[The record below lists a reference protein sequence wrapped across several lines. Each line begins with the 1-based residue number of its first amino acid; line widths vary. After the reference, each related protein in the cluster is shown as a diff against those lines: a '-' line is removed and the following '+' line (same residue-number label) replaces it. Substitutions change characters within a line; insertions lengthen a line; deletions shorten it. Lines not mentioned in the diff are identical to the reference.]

1 MQAKMMKQLDMN
13 DFDLDSFKKTTK
25 QQKQDEAAKN
35 KDLDEQFDVEKIL
48 SDLSNMST
56 KDKLNFLRQ
65 ESPELFEL
73 VKEFKEKV
81 KEIEEVLIPI
91 YNLIREDKLPRSPAN
106 DYVFNKLK
114 LYLMYCCH
122 LGFYFSLKS
131 ERIPID
137 NHPIIKNILQYRHV
151 SFICLKVKNLQNII

>member
-1 MQAKMMKQLDMN
+1 MQAKMMKQLDMS
-13 DFDLDSFKKTTK
+13 DFDLDSFKKSTK
-25 QQKQDEAAKN
+25 QLEEEKTKKP

-48 SDLSNMST
+48 SNLTNIPK

-91 YNLIREDKLPRSPAN
+91 NDLIREDKLPRSPAS
-106 DYVFNKLK
+106 DFIFNKLK

-131 ERIPID
+131 ERVPIE

-151 SFICLKVKNLQNII
+151 SSFLLKSIIF